1 MSVLVLSLPGM
12 EALSARLA
20 ALLGAAMGA
29 VRVHRFPDGECRV
42 RIDQVVRDQAV
53 VIVTRLDRPDDK
65 LLPLIF
71 AAETARELGA
81 DSVGLVAPYL
91 AYMRQ
96 DQRFHVG
103 EGVSARY
110 FAGVLDDTV
119 DWLVTVDPHLHRIA
133 AADRIFTMPVEV
145 VHAAPIMAAWIRA
158 EVWNPM
164 LIGPDGESM
173 QWVGSLAELLQ
184 VPYAILTKHRVGDR
198 RVDLELPDLRDCMGH
213 QPVLIDDIIA
223 SGGTMLEAARLL
235 RAAGWPMPVCLA
247 VHAIF
252 ADHALERLQGAG
264 VSRIATCNTIPHPSN
279 DIDVSEPLAAAIR
292 RRLQPSAA
300 SASRILVTR

>member
-1 MSVLVLSLPGM
+1 MSVLLLALPGM
-12 EALSARLA
+12 EPLSARLA
-20 ALLGAAMGA
+20 GLLGAATGA

-42 RIDQVVRDQAV
+42 RIDQVVRDQVV

-96 DQRFHVG
+96 DRRFHMG
-103 EGVSARY
+103 EGVSARH
-110 FAGVLDDTV
+110 FASILDATA

-133 AADRIFTMPVEV
+133 TVEEIFTIPVEV

-158 EVWNPM
+158 KVRSPM
-164 LIGPDGESM
+164 LIGPDSESM

-184 VPYAILTKHRVGDR
+184 VPSAVLTKHRAGDR
-198 RVDLELPDLRDCMGH
+198 RVDLQLPNLKDCLGH

-235 RAAGWPMPVCLA
+235 RAAGWPPPVCLA

-252 ADHALERLQGAG
+252 ADDAFERLQGA

-279 DIDVSEPLAAAIR
+279 DIDVSELLAAAIR

-300 SASRILVTR
+300 SATRKRVGR